1 VTTFYEFLWEAAR
14 RPTLIIDY
22 AREIGV
28 SLPQPSEEFYHR
40 LEYVANAVVQILEA
54 ERGDDAFWRNRC
66 LEAKR
71 FYLETS
77 QDLREVGIVMKEF
90 HLC

>member
-1 VTTFYEFLWEAAR
+1 MTTFYEFLWEAVR

-28 SLPQPSEEFYHR
+28 SLPQPPEEFYQR
-40 LEYVANAVVQILEA
+40 LEYVADAVVQILEA

-71 FYLETS
+71 FYLEAS

-90 HLC
+90 RLC

>member
-1 VTTFYEFLWEAAR
+1 M
-14 RPTLIIDY
+14 LIIDY

-28 SLPQPSEEFYHR
+28 SLPQPPEEFYQR

-54 ERGDDAFWRNRC
+54 ERDNDAFWRNRC
-66 LEAKR
+66 LETKR

-77 QDLREVGIVMKEF
+77 RDLQEVSIVMKEF
-90 HLC
+90 RLC

>member
-1 VTTFYEFLWEAAR
+1 VTAFYEFLWEAVR

-28 SLPQPSEEFYHR
+28 SLPQPPEEFHQR
-40 LEYVANAVVQILEA
+40 LEYVADAVVRILEA
-54 ERGDDAFWRNRC
+54 ERGDDAFWKKRC

-90 HLC
+90 RLC

>member
-1 VTTFYEFLWEAAR
+1 MTTFYEFLWEAVR
-14 RPTLIIDY
+14 RPKLIIDY

-28 SLPQPSEEFYHR
+28 SLPQPPEEFYQR
-40 LEYVANAVVQILEA
+40 LEYVADAVVQILEA
-54 ERGDDAFWRNRC
+54 ERDDDAFWRNRC

-90 HLC
+90 RLC

>member
-1 VTTFYEFLWEAAR
+1 MTTFYEFLWEAVR

-28 SLPQPSEEFYHR
+28 FLPQPPEEFYQR
-40 LEYVANAVVQILEA
+40 LEYVADAVVQILEA

-71 FYLETS
+71 FYLEAS

-90 HLC
+90 RLC